1 MAREPMTATL
11 LPYAPERDV
20 YRLLQVEPT
29 ANDGEI
35 AAACRRLAL
44 AFHPDYNRSPRA
56 HEEMQIVNAVRNLVS
71 DPRARAAYDGARRRF
86 LYYGERS
93 WSPARRAAATPTWV
107 ARNLTPHPA
116 AVQVTPFEIR
126 TPWMGLLHRR
136 AGRLA
141 QFESLTPWI
150 GLLHRRARRAALAV
164 VAAVRSALSVFGPA
178 RCPSCGEQ
186 VERSDRYCMWCGT
199 WVGRTEQLSG
209 A

>member
-44 AFHPDYNRSPRA
+44 AFHPDYNHSPRA
-56 HEEMQIVNAVRNLVS
+56 HEEMQIVNAVRSLVS
-71 DPRARAAYDGARRRF
+71 DPRTRAAYDGARRRF

-141 QFESLTPWI
+141 HFESLTPWI

-186 VERSDRYCMWCGT
+186 VERSDRYCMWCGA